1 MSLFKKNN
9 NEDLLEE
16 ENKNL
21 FTYTK
26 INIENPTTL
35 KPEEIL
41 SGFSSKPSKTNHNA
55 LESLKQKVE
64 KTEPKS
70 EPKPEPESK
79 LEPQNDSLFQKCQPF
94 LTDEGGSQALY
105 DEEPIYKLQS
115 VAEIL
120 HSESNKAIEE
130 LSKKYDLMFENF
142 ESKPTKTA
150 PEKEEKEEKTE
161 EENVDVPTSK
171 ITNIQSNI
179 PSIISDLEATP
190 TFPVAEPKDI
200 SNTAT
205 ITFTPVTTSNEKKT
219 ISVSTK
225 TQSIDLTGE
234 IVNLPENIKSE
245 EQVDISLEK
254 NEFDEYIPE
263 NELSSPQDLPKLRRT
278 FAIKNRNAFL
288 SSAVSAVFTLAL
300 SFLALPF
307 MDSFFYSSAGTAMT
321 VSTIFLTLIVFANIS
336 MFSSLKNFLRK
347 KGSPDI
353 ITALASVLTIATSI
367 SAIVKSEDF
376 LNLQILMAIIL
387 TTRAVSSFQRY
398 QTHLA
403 NLRVYASPYK
413 KAVKLIGD
421 SAITSAMAKN
431 AVEGDTLIAASQD
444 TEFVEDYI
452 KYSSFSKFL
461 GGKLPVI
468 TVASIILSAIL
479 SFSAFAYFKNL
490 TVAFY
495 TAAAVFAIT
504 SIPSIYFID
513 TLPLFRASKKLKK
526 VGAAIAGKSGA
537 EQLEMANAVVLTSR
551 DFFPDGTV
559 TLHDMKILSQNNLED
574 TIIRASALTEHLG
587 STLASL
593 FKTIAKS
600 ADIVEMP
607 SVDTVKYEDRLGIS
621 GWVDNRLLFIGNR
634 TLMETH
640 GIEVPSIEVD
650 YDILRNGYFP
660 IYLATRE
667 KACALLVVQY
677 NVNQN
682 NARELH
688 KLTKSGVT
696 LLVNNSDPNL
706 TEEMLCDY
714 FGLYKDTVKVMT
726 AAGCYI
732 HKNATV
738 PIKKIS
744 SPAVCRQ
751 NRFCLPYILNCAA
764 KVKSSNSLLSTLYVL
779 FSCFGVLLFAY
790 SSFTSSGEVFSSFS
804 LLLYSLIASAFTY
817 IIYLI
822 ERP

>member
-1 MSLFKKNN
+1 MSLFNKNQD
-9 NEDLLEE
+9 EELLEE
-16 ENKNL
+16 KTESL
-21 FTYTK
+21 FSPK
-26 INIENPTTL
+26 KVKIENPNAL

-41 SGFSSKPSKTNHNA
+41 SGFSTKTNPSKHTA
-55 LESLKQKVE
+55 LENLKQKIQN
-64 KTEPKS
+64 PQQ
-70 EPKPEPESK
+70 KP
-79 LEPQNDSLFQKCQPF
+79 EPQNDSLLDKCKPF
-94 LTDEGGSQALY
+94 LTDEDGSQALY

-130 LSKKYDLMFENF
+130 LSKKYDLMFEDF
-142 ESKPTKTA
+142 GKA
-150 PEKEEKEEKTE
+150 KEEIKTEKIEKKAEEKVETE
-161 EENVDVPTSK
+161 NEAVTSSK
-171 ITNIQSNI
+171 ITNVQSNI
-179 PSIISDLEATP
+179 PSIISDLEAVP
-190 TFPVAEPKDI
+190 SFSSPEPKDI

-205 ITFTPVTTSNEKKT
+205 ITFTPVTVADEKKT

-234 IVNLPENIKSE
+234 IVNLPENIKNE
-245 EQVDISLEK
+245 EQDTISLEK
-254 NEFDEYIPE
+254 NDFDEYTPE
-263 NELSSPQDLPKLRRT
+263 TELASPVDLPRLRRI

-288 SSAVSAVFTLAL
+288 SSVVSVIFTLAL
-300 SFLALPF
+300 FFLALPF
-307 MDSFFYSSAGTAMT
+307 MDSFFYSSTGSVMT
-321 VSTIFLTLIVFANIS
+321 VSTIFLTLIVFANVS
-336 MFSSLKNFLRK
+336 MFSSFKNFLRK

-353 ITALASVLTIATSI
+353 ITALASVLTLATSI

-387 TTRAVSSFQRY
+387 TTRAISSFQKY

-403 NLRVYASPYK
+403 NLKVYASPYK

-444 TEFVEDYI
+444 CEFVDDYI

-461 GGKLPVI
+461 GGKMPII
-468 TVASIILSAIL
+468 TTFSILLSLILGL
-479 SFSAFAYFKNL
+479 SSFAYFKNL
-490 TVAFY
+490 TTALY
-495 TAAAVFAIT
+495 TAASVFAIA

-513 TLPLFRASKKLKK
+513 TLPLYRASKKLKK
-526 VGAAIAGKSGA
+526 IGAAIAGKTGA

-574 TIIRASALTEHLG
+574 TLIRAAALTERLG
-587 STLASL
+587 STLAPL
-593 FKTIAKS
+593 FKTIAQS
-600 ADIVEMP
+600 AVIEEVP

-677 NVNQN
+677 NVDQK

-696 LLVNNSDPNL
+696 ILVNNSDPNL

-751 NRFCLPYILNCAA
+751 NRFSLPFILNCAS
-764 KVKSSNSLLSTLYVL
+764 KVKSANSLLSTLYVL
-779 FSCFGVLLFAY
+779 FSCFGVLLFTY

-804 LLLYSLIASAFTY
+804 LLIYSIISAVFSY
-817 IIYLI
+817 LIYLI

>member
-1 MSLFKKNN
+1 MSLFKKNS

-16 ENKNL
+16 NTENL
-21 FTYTK
+21 FSSTK
-26 INIENPTTL
+26 INIENPTAL

-41 SGFSSKPSKTNHNA
+41 SGFSSKPNTSKHNA
-55 LESLKQKVE
+55 LDALKQKVE
-64 KTEPKS
+64 KTEANPA
-70 EPKPEPESK
+70 
-79 LEPQNDSLFQKCQPF
+79 PQNDSLLEKCQPF
-94 LTDEGGSQALY
+94 LTDEDGSQALY

-130 LSKKYDLMFENF
+130 LSKKYDLIFENF
-142 ESKPTKTA
+142 DNKKTEISLEQ
-150 PEKEEKEEKTE
+150 EKEETE
-161 EENVDVPTSK
+161 DESENEPAPSSK
-171 ITNIQSNI
+171 ITNVQSNI
-179 PSIISDLEATP
+179 PSIISDLEANPSFST
-190 TFPVAEPKDI
+190 AEPRDI
-200 SNTAT
+200 GNTAT
-205 ITFTPVTTSNEKKT
+205 ITFTPVTIANEKKT

-234 IVNLPENIKSE
+234 IANLPESIKNE
-245 EQVDISLEK
+245 EQTDISLQK
-254 NEFDEYIPE
+254 NEFDEYIPDI
-263 NELSSPQDLPKLRRT
+263 ELASSEDLPKLRRK

-288 SSAVSAVFTLAL
+288 SATVSFIFTLAL

-307 MDSFFYSSAGTAMT
+307 MDSFFYSNTSAAMT
-321 VSTIFLTLIVFANIS
+321 LSTVFLLIVALANVD
-336 MFSSLKNFLRK
+336 MFSSFKNFLRK

-353 ITALASVLTIATSI
+353 ITSLACVFTIATSI
-367 SAIVKSEDF
+367 SSIAKSEDF
-376 LNLQILMAIIL
+376 LYLQILMAIIL
-387 TTRAVSSFQRY
+387 TTRAVSAFQKY
-398 QTHLA
+398 QTHLT

-444 TEFVEDYI
+444 CEFVEDYI

-461 GGKLPVI
+461 GGKLPII
-468 TVASIILSAIL
+468 TVFSIVLSAIL
-479 SFSAFAYFKNL
+479 GLSAFAYFKSL

-495 TAAAVFAIT
+495 TVAAIFAVT

-526 VGAAIAGKSGA
+526 VGAAIAGKTGV

-587 STLASL
+587 STLAPL

-600 ADIVEMP
+600 ADISEMP

-677 NVNQN
+677 NVNQG

-696 LLVNNSDPNL
+696 LLVSNSDPNL

-714 FGLYKDTVKVMT
+714 FGLYKDTVKIMT

-744 SPAVCRQ
+744 SPAVCRK
-751 NRFCLPYILNCAA
+751 NRFSLPFILNCAA
-764 KVKSSNSLLSTLYVL
+764 RVKSANSLLSTLYVL

-804 LLLYSLIASAFTY
+804 LLIYSITSAIVSY
-817 IIYLI
+817 LIYLI